1 MLRYCHVPL
10 FAMPRTVAHQALLS
24 MGFSWQEYWSGLPCP
39 PPGDLPNPGIK
50 LASLTFPA
58 LAGSFF
64 TTSTTWEAQSGSPN
78 SSQFLTISIVQSSLI
93 QLLSQNSPSHTTSTI
108 SFLHTT
114 PEFKTSALNSHP
126 YSNTFSLSA

>member
-1 MLRYCHVPL
+1 
-10 FAMPRTVAHQALLS
+10 MPKSLQLYELAYQAPLS